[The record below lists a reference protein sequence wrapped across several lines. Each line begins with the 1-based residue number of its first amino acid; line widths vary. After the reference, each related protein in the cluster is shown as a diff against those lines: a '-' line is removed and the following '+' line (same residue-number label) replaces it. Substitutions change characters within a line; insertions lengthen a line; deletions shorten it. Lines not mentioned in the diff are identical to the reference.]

1 MIWVPFFVFS
11 HIIHLMGFRWNYGI
25 GCGVSQCVVELL
37 QVLFWKTV
45 ILWKQLGP
53 KEAFS
58 YSDWNEFD
66 LHDFDGIGH
75 ESSRLWNDGRT
86 SHYSYGF
93 ACDFGC
99 GILRHGHTIFGD

>member
-1 MIWVPFFVFS
+1 MELGVGYRNV
-11 HIIHLMGFRWNYGI
+11 LWNYYKYRFGNPDF
-25 GCGVSQCVVELL
+25 VETART
-37 QVLFWKTV
+37 QR
-45 ILWKQLGP
+45 G
-53 KEAFS
+53 FS

-99 GILRHGHTIFGD
+99 GIFCGMAIQFLEIEEAWKMLSLK